1 MRHREGAGQSK
12 RILRLRPY
20 QNSGVRVAGRRFGLM
35 KLRIIEI
42 AVALLLTLAAI
53 LFVGLTLWGAELPDG
68 RAREATLDVAVSH

>member
-1 MRHREGAGQSK
+1 
-12 RILRLRPY
+12 
-20 QNSGVRVAGRRFGLM
+20 M